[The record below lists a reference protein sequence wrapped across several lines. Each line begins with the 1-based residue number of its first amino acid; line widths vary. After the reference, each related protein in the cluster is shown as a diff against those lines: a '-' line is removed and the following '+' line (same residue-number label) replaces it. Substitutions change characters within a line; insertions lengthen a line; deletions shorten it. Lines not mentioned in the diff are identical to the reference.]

1 MYALIFMALLSDGN
15 VYTASEVDVYNSKT
29 ECEDVLTI
37 LGPML
42 ASQQGVVKVHTYCA
56 KVSFDKEQKA

>member
-15 VYTASEVDVYNSKT
+15 VYTAAEVDIYNSKQ
-29 ECEDVLTI
+29 ECQQVLDV

-42 ASQQGVVKVHTYCA
+42 ANQKGVVSVHTHCA
-56 KVSFDKEQKA
+56 KVTFEKGKKV

>member
-15 VYTASEVDVYNSKT
+15 VYTTSEVDIYNSKH
-29 ECEDVLTI
+29 ECEEVLNV

-42 ASQQGVVKVHTYCA
+42 ANQKGVVRVHTYCA
-56 KVSFDKEQKA
+56 KVAFDKEKKA